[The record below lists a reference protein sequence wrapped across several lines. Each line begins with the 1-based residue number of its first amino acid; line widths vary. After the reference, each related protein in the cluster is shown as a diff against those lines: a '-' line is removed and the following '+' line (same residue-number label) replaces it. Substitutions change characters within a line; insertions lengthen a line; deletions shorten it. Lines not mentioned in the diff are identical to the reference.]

1 MNYLGHN
8 FVEFFSNKIGK
19 HYVCLVCKIQCH
31 VWGESI
37 QYHRF
42 GKNLQTWLD
51 LDVTCDEIIIKDIIE

>member
-42 GKNLQTWLD
+42 GKKSANMVRSRCYL
-51 LDVTCDEIIIKDIIE
+51 